1 MKQRAKTSVF
11 IILVTLLAIICKLL
25 PHTIGDYIFDIFV
38 LVIVIVAGYEMSG
51 MMEKTG
57 KTVNKFLATMYG
69 VVNYAVTLISINNG
83 IKFTVIVLVQLLT
96 LIGYFA
102 VILLTEMI
110 MAKNMEWK
118 THSLTAL
125 NTILVCIYPTFI
137 FCLMLNINHADI
149 YAGVKNFSLVFILM
163 VFIITMLTDT
173 FAYLIGSKLKGPKLA
188 PSISPNKT
196 ISGAIGGLIGGM
208 VGAMLVFALV
218 YNVPSL
224 ATILSMYALKWW
236 HFLLIGLFASI
247 IGQAGD
253 LFESKLKRTAEV
265 KDSGNIFPGH
275 GGMLDRYDAM
285 IFVATIIFL
294 VVSIILW

>member
-11 IILVTLLAIICKLL
+11 ILLVTLLAIVCKLL

-69 VVNYAVTLISINNG
+69 VVNYVATLISVNNNV
-83 IKFTVIVLVQLLT
+83 KFTMIVLVQLST
-96 LIGYFA
+96 LVSYFI
-102 VILLTEMI
+102 VILIAEMI
-110 MAKNMEWK
+110 MAKNTEWK
-118 THSLTAL
+118 THGLTAL
-125 NTILVCIYPTFI
+125 NTILVCIYPTFL

-149 YAGVKNFSLVFILM
+149 YAGVKNFSLVFIIM
-163 VFIITMLTDT
+163 IFVITMLTDT
-173 FAYLIGSKLKGPKLA
+173 FAYLVGSKLKGPKLA

-196 ISGAIGGLIGGM
+196 ISGSISGLIGGIA
-208 VGAMLVFALV
+208 GAMLVFALV

-224 ATILSMYALKWW
+224 ATILSMYNLSWW
-236 HFLLIGLFASI
+236 HFLLIGLFTSVV
-247 IGQAGD
+247 GQAGD
-253 LFESKLKRTAEV
+253 LFESKLKRTADV
-265 KDSGNIFPGH
+265 KDSGSIFPGH

-285 IFVATIIFL
+285 IFVTTIMFL